1 MTKPTKWH
9 MHLAKTQISL
19 GIRPVWSVFAVHMKK
34 AWVLSYPLSAQQSL
48 WSVWADAQADLSLRW
63 VHSHFVRFDMK
74 WLILHIL
81 FKVLN
86 PGNHIAKR
94 CPEHGSISFIHCK
107 HAVPLGRRYRHLR
120 KIMEERARLELLKDC
135 LFRIKMATTFVNDL
149 ESLVLAEYRTV
160 YGITHDC
167 SKDVHLSKLC
177 CLNALCEDLR
187 TQVGH
192 WYCIKQKLHTNRWL
206 QPIFGALY
214 FQLQNVRDMLN
225 HLRDKTIYWLEKL
238 ILTGLQVFAHG
249 DVENVTHEM
258 IWNIT
263 RGLEDFN
270 NVLKSINTSSTS
282 KSFISACHL
291 SQTSEMSPFDVTIT
305 NSYAD
310 VAERIR
316 AIPFTRVLNILA
328 NERSKYAALEAHR
341 FFTTNDEFIK
351 VLYSGKLPDF
361 VWTEETKNSLDRQ
374 DRDTS
379 DYHTATGSMTS
390 LSAAVLKVGSI
401 KAPDLSNLISPLVEV
416 ARKEHSFAEHFL
428 LIVCNSTNLLRRN
441 DNSQRSRRPV
451 KASQSVSFG
460 RPPRGHS
467 ETPVLSRSD
476 SGRKS
481 VSWGDSADS
490 SIRSQLIS
498 RYMDMYWNNFGANLS
513 TIFFELNWDKQK
525 TMHQSEIGSLLICN
539 TTVIALIK
547 HMMEHV
553 CLKGR

>member
-1 MTKPTKWH
+1 M
-9 MHLAKTQISL
+9 SL
-19 GIRPVWSVFAVHMKK
+19 SEFPPLQGQSVGNSYASNSGSFDITTFGILSGREVIDEIEERTFKEPDAEEAVKC
-34 AWVLSYPLSAQQSL
+34 
-48 WSVWADAQADLSLRW
+48 LRRC
-63 VHSHFVRFDMK
+63 FQ
-74 WLILHIL
+74 
-81 FKVLN
+81 VLN
-86 PGNHIAKR
+86 PGDHIAKR
-94 CPEHGSISFIHCK
+94 CPEHSSISFTHCK
-107 HAVPLGRRYRHLR
+107 HAASLGQRYYHLR
-120 KIMEERARLELLKDC
+120 KIMTEKARLELLKDC
-135 LFRIKMATTFVNDL
+135 LFRIKLAKTFINDL
-149 ESLVLAEYRTV
+149 ESLVLAEYRTL
-160 YGITHDC
+160 YAITHDC
-167 SKDVHLSKLC
+167 SKDVQISKLC

-192 WYCIKQKLHTNRWL
+192 WNCIKQKLHTNRWL
-206 QPIFGALY
+206 QPILGTFY
-214 FQLQNVRDMLN
+214 FQLENVKVTLHR
-225 HLRDKTIYWLEKL
+225 LRDKAIYWLEKL
-238 ILTGLQVFAHG
+238 ILAGLQVFAHG
-249 DVENVTHEM
+249 DVDNVTHEM

-270 NVLKSINTSSTS
+270 NVLKSISMSSTS
-282 KSFISACHL
+282 KSFMITSHL
-291 SQTSEMSPFDVTIT
+291 SRTSEIHPFDATLT

-310 VAERIR
+310 VGEHIR

-328 NERSKYAALEAHR
+328 NERSKYAAIEAHR
-341 FFTTNDEFIK
+341 FFTTNEEFIK
-351 VLYSGKLPDF
+351 VLYSGRLPDF
-361 VWTEETKNSLDRQ
+361 VWTEEMKNSLERQ

-441 DNSQRSRRPV
+441 DNPQKSRRAV
-451 KASQSVSFG
+451 KTSQSVSFG
-460 RPPRGHS
+460 RPPRGQHS

-476 SGRKS
+476 SLRKS

-498 RYMDMYWNNFGANLS
+498 RYMDMYWNSFGGNLL
-513 TIFFELNWDKQK
+513 TIFYELNWGKQK
-525 TMHQSEIGSLLICN
+525 TIHQSEIGSLLICN

-553 CLKGR
+553 CLKGRYNCMCVK